1 MTKALALVMRVGC
14 TRGLA
19 RAFPRSCQEWC
30 FGTCAGQCGYPLVGI
45 SEYR

>member
-1 MTKALALVMRVGC
+1 MAKALALVMRVG
-14 TRGLA
+14 LY
-19 RAFPRSCQEWC
+19 PRIGESLSMKLQEWC